1 MAPPPQQVRIK
12 RKKDEE
18 PVDSLYV
25 QTEQS
30 HKRRRF
36 TDFIF
41 RRVRDEQSVSG
52 EGNGGQLPLPSS
64 TNGKRKILRA
74 VSTQPRTKVP
84 TIQTTLPGDELRDGV
99 NGFGRKKASRNQE
112 GGSAKTNTTIAELK
126 DFNGSPIASPATT
139 ATAGRVSSFSSPR
152 RFHLTKFTS
161 TLSPQGPTG
170 IEKRKKGGKSD
181 IAVFVERVSRLKES
195 RSLLDLLVTT
205 AHGHNDELISE
216 SKDCAPVSYQ
226 DIVPSQKRPNASATE
241 RQWRAEQWGQA
252 KSVGASAT
260 PPDKTGASIDTDS
273 SLWDYNSLQLAEQLQ
288 EVARQESSKQH
299 SSQVSPKNVATTKLK
314 TRPKKPALRYAER
327 HPEES
332 YASRTA
338 DPMDL
343 SSDTGDDSD
352 YVYDTYIRQPCEPLI
367 AGKDAYME
375 NAESEDVLQGNFGLL
390 VITDQDQEEWEA
402 FADNDDSDKD
412 WNSEEEDE
420 NAEDYYGNDYPE
432 DEVESDDEFG
442 YGAYNY
448 RRGGSDD
455 EEYDNEGDA
464 WSDDGYDLQHP
475 WKRCLVKSDSRS
487 AEITNSVDH
496 NMS

>member
-1 MAPPPQQVRIK
+1 MVPPPQQVRIK

-25 QTEQS
+25 QTEQL

-41 RRVRDEQSVSG
+41 RRVRDEQTVSG
-52 EGNGGQLPLPSS
+52 EGNGGQLPLPPS

-74 VSTQPRTKVP
+74 VSTQPRTEVP
-84 TIQTTLPGDELRDGV
+84 TIQTTLPGDELRDGM
-99 NGFGRKKASRNQE
+99 NGFGRIKASRNQE
-112 GGSAKTNTTIAELK
+112 GGSAITNRTTAEPT
-126 DFNGSPIASPATT
+126 DFNGFPNDSPATT
-139 ATAGRVSSFSSPR
+139 ATAGQVSSFSSPR
-152 RFHLTKFTS
+152 RFHLTRS
-161 TLSPQGPTG
+161 TTALSPQGPTG
-170 IEKRKKGGKSD
+170 IEKRKTGGKSD

-205 AHGHNDELISE
+205 AHGHNDEFISE
-216 SKDCAPVSYQ
+216 PKDCAPASDQ

-241 RQWRAEQWGQA
+241 RQWRAEQWSQA
-252 KSVGASAT
+252 KSVVASAT
-260 PPDKTGASIDTDS
+260 PPGKTGASIDTDS
-273 SLWDYNSLQLAEQLQ
+273 SLWDYTSLQLAEQLQ
-288 EVARQESSKQH
+288 EVARQESSIQT
-299 SSQVSPKNVATTKLK
+299 SSQVSPKKVATTKLK
-314 TRPKKPALRYAER
+314 TRPKVPALRYAER
-327 HPEES
+327 HPEKS
-332 YASRTA
+332 YASKTA

-343 SSDTGDDSD
+343 SSDTGDENDF
-352 YVYDTYIRQPCEPLI
+352 VYDTYIRQPGKPLI
-367 AGKDAYME
+367 DGADAYME
-375 NAESEDVLQGNFGLL
+375 NADPEDVFQGNVGLL

-402 FADNDDSDKD
+402 FADNDDSEKD

-442 YGAYNY
+442 QGAYNY

-455 EEYDNEGDA
+455 EEYDNEDAA
-464 WSDDGYDLQHP
+464 WSDDDYDLQHP
-475 WKRCLVKSDSRS
+475 WKRFLVKPDSRS
-487 AEITNSVDH
+487 AKITSGMDH